1 MNTLNYI
8 ISDKEVSLLFAMR
21 SMCIREC
28 KANFSSTYNPEQLLC
43 NFCTEMKRDDQPHI
57 LHCKGLKNRLKSNEL
72 VQENIQYSDIFKNP
86 SKQKNITSL
95 FSKLLDIKKTLMIE
109 TDPSTLQ
116 CQVLE
121 TSYTLQTC
129 IVSYSSGK

>member
-1 MNTLNYI
+1 M
-8 ISDKEVSLLFAMR
+8 SLLFAMR
-21 SMCIREC
+21 SMCVREC
-28 KANFSSTYNPEQLLC
+28 KANFSSIYSPEQLLC
-43 NFCTEMKRDDQPHI
+43 HFCTEKKRYVQPHI
-57 LHCKGLKNRLKSNEL
+57 LQCKGLLDRLKSNEL

-86 SKQKNITSL
+86 RKQKNTTSL
-95 FSKLLDIKKTLMIE
+95 ISKLLDIKKTLMNE

-121 TSYTLQTC
+121 TSYNLQTC